1 MDETLTNCSLD
12 VSGRPWLEWRVILPN
27 EKIGGVDSEI
37 FQEFF
42 RAFAQSAKMTIHI
55 ENNYGLNAHH
65 IIESCFK
72 VLGVCLRNGLVVKER
87 NKFSIP
93 STKGVI

>member
-1 MDETLTNCSLD
+1 MKKLVE
-12 VSGRPWLEWRVILPN
+12 
-27 EKIGGVDSEI
+27 VDSEI

-55 ENNYGLNAHH
+55 ENNYGSNAHH

-72 VLGVCLRNGLVVKER
+72 VLAVCLRNSLTVMQR
-87 NKFSIP
+87 NSEYYSFY
-93 STKGVI
+93 

>member
-1 MDETLTNCSLD
+1 MK
-12 VSGRPWLEWRVILPN
+12 RLEDI
-27 EKIGGVDSEI
+27 DSEI

-42 RAFAQSAKMTIHI
+42 RAFAQSSKMTIHI
-55 ENNYGLNAHH
+55 ENNYGSNSHH

-72 VLGVCLRNGLVVKER
+72 VLAVCLRKSFTVMHR
-87 NKFSIP
+87 NSNVIP

>member
-1 MDETLTNCSLD
+1 M
-12 VSGRPWLEWRVILPN
+12 VRWRVILPN
-27 EKIGGVDSEI
+27 KKIGEVDSEI

-42 RAFAQSAKMTIHI
+42 RAFSQSAKMTIHI
-55 ENNYGLNAHH
+55 ENNYGNNAHH

-72 VLGVCLRNGLVVKER
+72 VLGVCLRNSLSIMPR
-87 NKFSIP
+87 NINIIP